1 MHNKL
6 IITENSN
13 ELKLNTKWVLWY
25 LMKKEVGYR

>member
-1 MHNKL
+1 MSNKL

-25 LMKKEVGYR
+25 HSAKRIGYR